1 MERQMNKRRVQVI
14 QPTIHAGIRN
24 AQFAPVVR
32 QRVAAYARVST
43 EHEEQQ
49 TSYEAQVD
57 YYTRKIKDR
66 SDWQF
71 VEVYTDKGITGTN
84 TKKREGFNRMVRDA
98 LDGKIDLILTKS
110 VSRFAR
116 NTVDTLT
123 TIRKLKERGVAVFFE
138 EQAINTMDGKGEL
151 LITIMSSIA
160 QEESRSISDNVTWG
174 KRKRFADGKISM
186 GYKRFLGYEK
196 GEDGLPKIVEE
207 EAKVVR
213 YIYREFLAGKT
224 SAHIARALTQ
234 AGIPTPGGK
243 AEWQPSTILS
253 ILQNEKYKGAALL
266 QKSFTVDFLEKRM
279 KVNEGEVPQYYI
291 EHSHEPIIDPIEHER
306 VQLEIE
312 RRKSFDR
319 RYCSA
324 HLFSSR
330 VFCGDCGGFYGRKV
344 WHSTDAYKTFIWR
357 CNNKYKTGSRCTTP
371 HVTEEKLKQVFVSA
385 FNQRMDIKAETLEA
399 CRTAMAAIC
408 DVGALDAE
416 VQTVTDEI
424 AVLVELSKQLLD
436 EYSHHAQ
443 NHEAYQHKHAAL
455 VEKYEAADARLK
467 ALQSERSRRID
478 MRKNIEWFMEA
489 FANAKGLFSAFDEAL
504 FFAVTDVITV
514 YHDGNMVVRFRD
526 GVEVE
531 IAEDKPAKR
540 K

>member
-1 MERQMNKRRVQVI
+1 M
-14 QPTIHAGIRN
+14 
-24 AQFAPVVR
+24 
-32 QRVAAYARVST
+32 
-43 EHEEQQ
+43 
-49 TSYEAQVD
+49 
-57 YYTRKIKDR
+57 
-66 SDWQF
+66 
-71 VEVYTDKGITGTN
+71 
-84 TKKREGFNRMVRDA
+84 
-98 LDGKIDLILTKS
+98 
-110 VSRFAR
+110 
-116 NTVDTLT
+116 
-123 TIRKLKERGVAVFFE
+123 
-138 EQAINTMDGKGEL
+138 
-151 LITIMSSIA
+151 
-160 QEESRSISDNVTWG
+160 
-174 KRKRFADGKISM
+174 
-186 GYKRFLGYEK
+186 
-196 GEDGLPKIVEE
+196 
-207 EAKVVR
+207 
-213 YIYREFLAGKT
+213 
-224 SAHIARALTQ
+224 
-234 AGIPTPGGK
+234 
-243 AEWQPSTILS
+243 
-253 ILQNEKYKGAALL
+253 
-266 QKSFTVDFLEKRM
+266 
-279 KVNEGEVPQYYI
+279 
-291 EHSHEPIIDPIEHER
+291 
-306 VQLEIE
+306 
-312 RRKSFDR
+312 
-319 RYCSA
+319 
-324 HLFSSR
+324 FSSR

-489 FANAKGLFSAFDEAL
+489 FANAKGLLSAFDEAL